1 MNTEARRK
9 FLIDFAFFA
18 VIAGIIYVVF
28 EFLSVYLLPF
38 VIGIAVSFL
47 VQRPVRAIHKKTRVS
62 KGMIT
67 VIFVI
72 FTYFAILAAVGLVGF
87 LLYRW
92 LSDLA
97 RLLPGILPTI
107 SETISEMNASLT
119 QVLKDMPETVV
130 TFLNGVPEK
139 LIGGITTGITSLLS
153 SAAKGAATGAPAL
166 LVSVIVT
173 VVASCYI
180 AKDYDVIICFA
191 HRHVPKKAWDILI
204 DIKELFVQ
212 NIFKIL
218 KGYLLLMLIT
228 FVELAIGLWITGQSN
243 FIMLAAIICVVDILP
258 VLGTGTVLIPWAVV
272 SLISGNIWNSVGLLV
287 LYAVITVIRNFLEPK
302 IIGQQV
308 GLHPL
313 ITLLSMFCGYKLIGF
328 MGLFLFPLTL
338 IILNDLYKHGKIKL
352 FKEPDAPTENTQPPG
367 PEQPSQTE

>member
-47 VQRPVRAIHKKTRVS
+47 VQRPVRAIHNKTRAS
-62 KGMIT
+62 KGIIT

-72 FTYFAILAAVGLVGF
+72 FTYFAILAAVTLIGF

-153 SAAKGAATGAPAL
+153 STAKDAATGAPAL
-166 LVSVIVT
+166 LISVIVT

-180 AKDYDVIICFA
+180 AKDYDVIIRFA
-191 HRHVPKKAWDILI
+191 HRHAPKKAWDILI

-228 FVELAIGLWITGQSN
+228 FVELAIGLWIIGQSN

-258 VLGTGTVLIPWAVV
+258 VLGTGTVLIPWAVI
-272 SLISGNIWNSVGLLV
+272 SLISGNIWNTVGLLV

-328 MGLFLFPLTL
+328 IGLFLFPLTL

-352 FKEPDAPTENTQPPG
+352 FKEPEAPTENAEQPM

>member
-47 VQRPVRAIHKKTRVS
+47 VQRPVRAIHNKTRAS
-62 KGMIT
+62 KGIIT

-72 FTYFAILAAVGLVGF
+72 FTYFAILAAVTLIGF

-153 SAAKGAATGAPAL
+153 STAKDAATGAPAL
-166 LVSVIVT
+166 LISVIVT

-180 AKDYDVIICFA
+180 AKDYDVIIRFA
-191 HRHVPKKAWDILI
+191 HRHAPKKAWDILI
-204 DIKELFVQ
+204 DIKELFLQ

-228 FVELAIGLWITGQSN
+228 FVELAIGLWIIGQSN

-258 VLGTGTVLIPWAVV
+258 VLGTGTVLIPWAVI
-272 SLISGNIWNSVGLLV
+272 SLISGNIWNTVGLLV

-313 ITLLSMFCGYKLIGF
+313 ITLISMFCGYKLIGF
-328 MGLFLFPLTL
+328 IGLFLFPLTL

-352 FKEPDAPTENTQPPG
+352 FKEPEAPTENAEQPM